1 MVRYRARYLI
11 GVLALLT
18 ATGLALT
25 IPATVKRAVDAL
37 EHDAAGAPIAYDVLV
52 ILLLA
57 IGNGLARLL
66 SRFSLL
72 GAAQRVE
79 SDVRRDLY
87 AALQAYPPAFYATH
101 RTGDLMARA
110 TSDVTAVK
118 GLVGF
123 GLVSLVSTVAAFAGA
138 LAAMLSIDLWLTMW
152 ALLPCSVLVGV
163 ARWTNARVHRES
175 EAMQEQL
182 GSLSGLVQEHLTA
195 IGVVRAYTMEA
206 RARRHFA
213 DANAEFLR
221 RSLALG
227 RTQSQ
232 FTPLTGLVGGLG
244 ALTVLWIGGTA
255 VAEGRLSLGAL
266 VAFNGYLAYLAW
278 PAMALGWTLSNIR
291 RGLTS
296 MDRLLEVT
304 ARAPAQVQEGRPL
317 PGPLALRFAGLTF
330 AYEERKPALRDV
342 SFHVEPGE
350 KIAIVGATGSG
361 KSTLGLLVAR
371 LWEPPPETVFVN
383 GRDVRSI
390 SLGDLRASLGYV
402 PQEAFL
408 FSRSVPENIALG
420 RDTITPERVR
430 AAAITAGI
438 AEEIERLAG
447 GWDTV
452 VGERGLTLSG
462 GQRQRVALARALAA
476 EPSLLV
482 LDDVFSN
489 VDPAKEEEIVERI
502 LRTASGRTVLVMT
515 HRLRAA
521 QASDHTVVL
530 EEGRVAEV
538 GRHDALVLAGGAY
551 ARLWR
556 LQQLEDEIARA

>member
-1 MVRYRARYLI
+1 
-11 GVLALLT
+11 
-18 ATGLALT
+18 
-25 IPATVKRAVDAL
+25 
-37 EHDAAGAPIAYDVLV
+37 
-52 ILLLA
+52 
-57 IGNGLARLL
+57 
-66 SRFSLL
+66 
-72 GAAQRVE
+72 
-79 SDVRRDLY
+79 
-87 AALQAYPPAFYATH
+87 
-101 RTGDLMARA
+101 
-110 TSDVTAVK
+110 
-118 GLVGF
+118 
-123 GLVSLVSTVAAFAGA
+123 
-138 LAAMLSIDLWLTMW
+138 
-152 ALLPCSVLVGV
+152 
-163 ARWTNARVHRES
+163 
-175 EAMQEQL
+175 
-182 GSLSGLVQEHLTA
+182 
-195 IGVVRAYTMEA
+195 
-206 RARRHFA
+206 
-213 DANAEFLR
+213 
-221 RSLALG
+221 
-227 RTQSQ
+227 
-232 FTPLTGLVGGLG
+232 
-244 ALTVLWIGGTA
+244 
-255 VAEGRLSLGAL
+255 
-266 VAFNGYLAYLAW
+266 
-278 PAMALGWTLSNIR
+278 
-291 RGLTS
+291 

-330 AYEERKPALRDV
+330 AYEERKPALHDV

-521 QASDHTVVL
+521 RAADRIVVL
-530 EEGRVAEV
+530 EEGRVAEM